1 MKFKLFSTTW
11 DTDEL
16 IERYPF
22 VKKYGLEDPHKGPSD
37 STNEIYL
44 AYRDIFI
51 TINSL
56 EDLMIILD
64 KAHRAAKYYYGLVI
78 GYCDDGNMFIELY
91 DGYRE

>member
-11 DTDEL
+11 DTHEL

-22 VKKYGLEDPHKGPSD
+22 VRKYGLEDPHKGPSD
-37 STNEIYL
+37 STNEIDL

-51 TINSL
+51 TVNSL
-56 EDLMIILD
+56 EDLLNILY
-64 KAHRAAKYYYGLVI
+64 KARRANKYCYDLVI